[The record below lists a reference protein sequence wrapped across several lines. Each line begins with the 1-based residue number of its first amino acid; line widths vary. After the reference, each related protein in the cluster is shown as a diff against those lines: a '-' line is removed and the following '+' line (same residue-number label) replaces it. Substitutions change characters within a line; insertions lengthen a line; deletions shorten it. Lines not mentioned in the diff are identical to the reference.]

1 VEDEVLVERLTVL
14 RHEIAYL
21 KQERD
26 ALKSF
31 QDYGEN
37 SRLQRAVERALQV
50 SVEACLDVG
59 RRIISENQFRF
70 PEDNKDVF
78 QILAEEQVIPR
89 ALLPALLDMARFRN
103 LMVHD
108 YTRIDDAKV
117 FAILKRN
124 LGDFD
129 AYALAIVEYLQRGAS
144 GPQ

>member
-1 VEDEVLVERLTVL
+1 MEDEVLVERLTVL

-50 SVEACLDVG
+50 SVEACLDIG